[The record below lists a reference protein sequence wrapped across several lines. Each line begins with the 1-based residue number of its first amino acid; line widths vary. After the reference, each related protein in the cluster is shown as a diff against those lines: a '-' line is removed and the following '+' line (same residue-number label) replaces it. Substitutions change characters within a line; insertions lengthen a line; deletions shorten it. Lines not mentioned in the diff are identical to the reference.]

1 MTVQELIEDLQKYF
15 KADDEVYL
23 SIKLDTDLYKEETLR
38 QVYKDEDTDFP
49 ILSNE
54 DEDGKFQ

>member
-38 QVYKDEDTDFP
+38 QVYRDEDKDFP